1 MGRNVGTAL
10 LKSGNQTILGKKT
23 IQGQLNAPSLITDS
37 VVNDVNLT
45 ELINHQVKRNNTE
58 QTIESK
64 LDFRSDLEI
73 FGNVTIGRY
82 YEGTDLKKINDND
95 RLDVTLSEMMKVMD
109 IAEDVATAL
118 QSKL

>member
-10 LKSGNQTILGKKT
+10 LKFGNQTILGKKA
-23 IQGQLNAPSLITDS
+23 IQGQINVPSLITDS

-58 QTIESK
+58 QMIESK
-64 LDFRSDLEI
+64 LDFRSDFEI
-73 FGNVTIGRY
+73 FGNVTIARS
-82 YEGTDLKKINDND
+82 YEGTDLKKINYND
-95 RLDVTLSEMMKVMD
+95 ELNVSLSETAKIMD
-109 IAEDVATAL
+109 IAENVATAL